1 MARFIDTKY
10 AGMRA
15 EETVKDVLSKYTK
28 YIYTN
33 LRVDTLLTKNGFTEI
48 DIIAAVS
55 DVLLVVEVKNVK
67 RITGSVKDPMWVLQG
82 AERGEEYTALNVLTQ
97 NRIHV
102 RSLKDAWF
110 INRGEF
116 PVVISVV
123 VVPNIC
129 EIPDEL
135 QECGIMTVS
144 DFSVQVARLC
154 ADSESTP
161 KYGYSLQFVVGSD
174 SAYLYRKDFTG
185 GSDG

>member
-28 YIYTN
+28 YIYSN
-33 LRVDTLLTKNGFTEI
+33 IRVDTLFTKNGFTEI

-55 DVLLVVEVKNVK
+55 DVLLVVEVKNIK
-67 RITGSVKDPMWVLQG
+67 KIIGSADEAVWVLQG
-82 AERGEEYTALNVLTQ
+82 AERGEEYTTLNVLTQ

-102 RSLKDAWF
+102 RSLKDAWCA
-110 INRGEF
+110 NRGEF
-116 PVVISVV
+116 PVVISVI

-129 EIPDEL
+129 EVPNEL
-135 QECGIMTVS
+135 QECGVLTVS
-144 DFSVQVARLC
+144 DFSVQVAKLC
-154 ADSESTP
+154 AGYSSAP
-161 KYGYSLQFVVGSD
+161 KYGYSLQFILGAD